1 MSHNHNSWGWMLALD
16 FFFGGMGASMLVI
29 AGIADLFLGA
39 GKTSLLGDFMG
50 PVFVACGAGLLTF
63 ELGRPFQAW
72 RVFVNSQAM
81 LTKGAWTMTLCIVFG
96 FAYFGIE
103 FLPIAPGLISA
114 YFGIEILPIVSGFAS
129 ASFGIETLPWRGL
142 AALRQVLAVLCIITG
157 LVVAIYPGILLGR
170 LKSCPLWNGP
180 GLMALFLLSSLAT
193 GIAAHI
199 VCGLILPAVANG
211 VLERLPLLLA
221 ALLFSQFILWAAYIW
236 IKITGTTEQEAEAA
250 RRWTRGGR
258 YAALFKIG
266 FMLFGTVL
274 PLILFFFANP
284 IAEAVAALLVIFGGA
299 IMRNLVLYSGQ
310 DGTGAPAI
318 LGPVLTNVRT
328 E

>member
-16 FFFGGMGASMLVI
+16 FFFCGMGAGMLVI
-29 AGIADLFLGA
+29 AGIADLFFGA
-39 GKTSLLGDFMG
+39 GKTSLLGEFMG
-50 PVFVACGAGLLTF
+50 PAFFACGSGLVTI
-63 ELGRPFQAW
+63 ELGRPSQAW
-72 RVFVNSQAM
+72 RVFVNFKAL
-81 LTKGAWTMTLCIVFG
+81 LTKGTWTMTLCIVLG
-96 FAYFGIE
+96 FAF
-103 FLPIAPGLISA
+103 
-114 YFGIEILPIVSGFAS
+114 FGIEILPIVPGFIS
-129 ASFGIETLPWRGL
+129 ASFGIEILSWRGL
-142 AALRQVLAVLCIITG
+142 VALRQVLAVLCIITG
-157 LVVAIYPGILLGR
+157 FAAAMYPGILLGR

-180 GLMALFLLSSLAT
+180 GLMVLFLLSSLAT

-199 VCGLILPAVANG
+199 VCGLILPAVSNS
-211 VLERLPLLLA
+211 VLERLPILLA
-221 ALLFSQFILWAAYIW
+221 ALLFIQFILWAAYIW

-250 RRWTRGGR
+250 RKWTKGGS

-266 FMLFGTVL
+266 FMLFGTVM

-299 IMRNLVLYSGQ
+299 LMRNLVLYSGQ